1 MPLRTFLGYDSPFL
15 PLLTSH
21 LLADR
26 ENLAG
31 TLVITPTT
39 QSGRILRESL
49 AAEATA
55 LLAPTVTTPG
65 ALLHLDD
72 PSVAPAWLER
82 IAWIEILESLSD
94 SDWKNLS
101 SLFPEPPDTTDS
113 SSDWA
118 VSLAS
123 EITTLRTTLQ
133 DHLHNLFSA
142 SKFLTNTPEAGRW
155 ENLASLENLT
165 ERKLSSWG
173 YTSRSTALRADFSLP
188 ENFQKIILAGITEMP
203 PCLTEAFAKFTGE
216 IICIIAA
223 PESEAA
229 SFSLL
234 GIPLADWATREISL
248 KAKVQITADPAQQS
262 KAALDVI
269 SKSGAS
275 SSQIALGSADD
286 QTGTVLARTISAN
299 GWSAFHPA
307 ATQPLPALVR
317 WLQAWKDWLARP
329 SSTNLAALLTLPE
342 STPLIADLRAQKL
355 RDLNSLRDNNPTTSP
370 ADLVKLSKS
379 SNPEL
384 AQAIT
389 ALIELRESFLAKSF
403 PDAISSHLTSL
414 TLSSES
420 AESTLAQIDSFLES
434 AAPIFP
440 EIRCSH
446 TFWLQTLLSE
456 LPTPSAQPPAD
467 RVIDVQ
473 GWLELLYEPGEHLV
487 ICGMNETF
495 VPARSSGE
503 PWLSENIRKALG
515 LVSDENRHARDA
527 YLLHAMLQM
536 RAETGSAHL
545 ICGKTGD
552 GGETYIPSRLLFQI
566 PRADLVPAVKNLFR
580 EIEPPEANLIWT
592 RDFTWQTPTAENR
605 ERISVTALKDY
616 LACPFRFYLKH
627 IVHMGAPEPDR
638 REMNA
643 RDFGSITHFVLECWG
658 KDAEARTLADA
669 KKLSA
674 YFDAKLDEVI
684 LEKFGK
690 KPPLAIRIQTGSIR
704 QRLAWFAAQQAQIR
718 ADGWEITE
726 IERRIAI
733 PSNGFTLSG
742 MIDRI
747 DRHRETGQIRVID
760 YKTGDVKD
768 IEKEHRQKITARTN
782 IPAHLPEDGSTFQ
795 SGQDAKGKPYEAFWK
810 NLQLPLYALAE
821 RIESDGILP
830 IPAYIHLGKTADNV
844 KLTTWDDFSEED
856 LESAKACADWIT
868 ASIAEHTFW
877 PPAEKVTYDDFAI
890 LSQNAP
896 LAEAFK
902 ESGHSC
908 PDKLPPPGRDRNV
921 PTP

>member
-1 MPLRTFLGYDSPFL
+1 MPQRTFLGYDSPFL
-15 PLLTSH
+15 PLLTGH
-21 LLADR
+21 LLEDR
-26 ENLAG
+26 AILAE

-82 IAWIEILESLSD
+82 IAWIEVLESLTD
-94 SDWKNLS
+94 SDWKNLTG
-101 SLFPEPPDTTDS
+101 LFPEPPDTTDN

-118 VSLAS
+118 ISLAS

-142 SKFLTNTPEAGRW
+142 SKFLTNTPEATRW
-155 ENLASLENLT
+155 ENLATLENLT

-173 YTSRSTALRADFSLP
+173 YTSRSAALRADFTLP
-188 ENFQKIILAGITEMP
+188 SNFQKIVLAGVTEMP
-203 PCLTEAFAKFTGE
+203 PCLSGALEKFTGDVT
-216 IICIIAA
+216 CIIAA
-223 PESEAA
+223 PESESAG
-229 SFSLL
+229 FSPL
-234 GIPLADWATREISL
+234 GIPLEDWATRELSL
-248 KAKVQITADPAQQS
+248 SAEVQIAADPAQQAQ
-262 KAALDVI
+262 AALDAI
-269 SKSGAS
+269 SQSGAPS
-275 SSQIALGSADD
+275 SKIALGSADD
-286 QTGTVLARTISAN
+286 QTGTVLARTISED

-307 ATQPLPALVR
+307 AAQPLPALVR
-317 WLQAWKDWLARP
+317 WLQAWKNWLSNP

-342 STPLIADLRAQKL
+342 STPLIGGLRARKL

-370 ADLVKLSKS
+370 TDLARLAKS
-379 SNPEL
+379 GNPEL
-384 AQAIT
+384 AQAI
-389 ALIELRESFLAKSF
+389 AAFIQLRESFLAKPF
-403 PDAISSHLTSL
+403 PGAISSHLTSL
-414 TLSSES
+414 ALSGESSES
-420 AESTLAQIDSFLES
+420 TLIQIESFLEA

-440 EIRCSH
+440 EIRRNH

-473 GWLELLYEPGEHLV
+473 GWLELLYEPGKHLI

-495 VPARSSGE
+495 VPARSGGE

-536 RAETGSAHL
+536 RAEAGSAHL

-552 GGETYIPSRLLFQI
+552 GGETYLPSRLLFQI
-566 PRADLVPAVKNLFR
+566 PRAELVPAVKNLFR

-592 RDFTWQTPTAENR
+592 RDFNWQTPSAENR
-605 ERISVTALKDY
+605 ERISVTALRDY

-627 IVHMGAPEPDR
+627 IVRMGAPEPDR

-658 KDAEARTLADA
+658 NDTEARELADTE
-669 KKLSA
+669 KLAA
-674 YFDAKLDEVI
+674 YFDSKLNEVI
-684 LEKFGK
+684 LENFGE

-718 ADGWEITE
+718 ADGWEITG
-726 IERRIAI
+726 IERKLAI
-733 PSNGFTLSG
+733 PSNGFVISG

-747 DRHRETGQIRVID
+747 DRHRETGQLRVID

-768 IEKEHRQKITARTN
+768 IEKEHRQKITARTT
-782 IPAHLPEDGSTFQ
+782 IPTHFPEDGPTFQ
-795 SGQDAKGKPYEAFWK
+795 SGQDAKGKPFDAFWK

-821 RIESDGILP
+821 KIDSDGLLP

-844 KLTTWDDFSEED
+844 KMTTWDNFSEDD

-868 ASIAEHTFW
+868 ASIAERTFW

-896 LAEAFK
+896 LAEAFTN
-902 ESGHSC
+902 
-908 PDKLPPPGRDRNV
+908 PV
-921 PTP
+921 A